1 MTRRIVPGRRP
12 GAAWNAVVRCG
23 AVLALAPL
31 AALAPPAA
39 MAQERPYF
47 ITYGHHLEEL
57 DSLEISLN
65 PVFAT
70 QRGGGDFLAG
80 WLELEYGVKGWWT
93 TELYLDGQGTRRD
106 STLVT
111 GWRWENRVRPL
122 LAEHWI
128 NPVLYLEYE
137 DLNGADKTLL
147 EVVGHDVEADHA
159 PPNRELRRE
168 RKHEIETKL
177 ILSSSIADWDLSE
190 NFIAEKNLAGPP
202 WEFGY
207 AVGLSRPLALAAR
220 PQPCSFCP
228 ENFTVGIEMYGG
240 LGDAA
245 GFGLEDTSHYLA
257 PLVVWNLPSG
267 TTLRL
272 SPTFG
277 LNRNSH
283 RFMLRLGLSYEVPGL
298 LRRGGGRSR

>member
-1 MTRRIVPGRRP
+1 VTCRRVLGRCRL
-12 GAAWNAVVRCG
+12 GRLWCAA
-23 AVLALAPL
+23 ALC
-31 AALAPPAA
+31 AALAPAA
-39 MAQERPYF
+39 AAAQERPYF
-47 ITYGHHLEEL
+47 ITYGRHLEEP
-57 DSLEISLN
+57 DSFEASFN
-65 PVFAT
+65 PVYAR

-106 STLVT
+106 STVAT

-122 LAEHWI
+122 LHEHWL

-137 DLNGADKTLL
+137 DIDGADKTLL
-147 EVVGHDVEADHA
+147 EVVGHDVQADHA

-168 RKHEIETKL
+168 RKRELEAKL
-177 ILSSSIADWDLSE
+177 ILGSSLADWDLSG
-190 NFIAEKNLAGPP
+190 NFIAEKNLAGAL

-207 AVGLSRPLALAAR
+207 AAGCSRPLALAAR
-220 PQPCSFCP
+220 PDPCTFCP
-228 ENFTVGIEMYGG
+228 ENFTAGVEMYGG
-240 LGDAA
+240 LGDAG
-245 GFGLEDTSHYLA
+245 GFGLAETSHYLA
-257 PLVVWNLPSG
+257 PVVAWSLPNG

-283 RFMLRLGLSYEVPGL
+283 RFLLRFGVSYEIPGL
-298 LRRGGGRSR
+298 WRRGPRRQGGGAGLR